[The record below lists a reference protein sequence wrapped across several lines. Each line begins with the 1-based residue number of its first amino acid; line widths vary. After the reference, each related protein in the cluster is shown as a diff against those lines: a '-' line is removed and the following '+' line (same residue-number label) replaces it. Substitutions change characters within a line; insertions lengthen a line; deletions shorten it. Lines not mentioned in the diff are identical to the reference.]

1 MQMPQIREFE
11 RVSTTIVNAFTGPSM
26 QSYLNH
32 LDERFREDGFTGELF
47 VMQSNGGVQNVI
59 QSGKFAAGGLLSV
72 VKAVPVNYN
81 GIKPFCFRLS
91 GK

>member
-1 MQMPQIREFE
+1 MFVSFSYEVLPQIREFE

-59 QSGKFAAGGLLSV
+59 QSGKFAAGGLLSG
-72 VKAVPVNYN
+72 VPPMSTVMT
-81 GIKPFCFRLS
+81 FS
-91 GK
+91 